1 MPENKIKKNTGSS
14 QDFVPIKEIKDG
26 LVILDDGTLVA
37 ISLVS
42 SVNLSLKSAEEQAA
56 TIAAF
61 QSFLNILEFPV
72 QISVQSRKLDIDPYL
87 ELLENRLKEQTN
99 EIIKLQT
106 IEYISF
112 IKNFTDSINIM
123 EKQFFLVVSYKPVLA
138 TVDKKGIFSL
148 FGGKKNKD
156 DGLSDKEIME
166 EARSQL
172 EQRIGLLESGLSRTG
187 VRIKRL
193 DTEATLEV
201 FYTIFNPG
209 GDISENIINN
219 N

>member
-1 MPENKIKKNTGSS
+1 MPQENKKNIGAT

-26 LVILDDGTLVA
+26 IVILDDGTLVA
-37 ISLVS
+37 ISLVT
-42 SVNLSLKSAEEQAA
+42 SVNISLKSAQEQAS

-61 QSFLNILEFPV
+61 QSFINILEFPI

-87 ELLENRLKEQTN
+87 ELLEKRLKEQSN

-123 EKQFFLVVSYKPVLA
+123 EKQFFLVVSYKPVL
-138 TVDKKGIFSL
+138 VDINKKGILSFFSSKRKVDADL
-148 FGGKKNKD
+148 NSKD
-156 DGLSDKEIME
+156 ILD

-193 DTEATLEV
+193 DTEAALEV

-209 GDISENIINN
+209 GDINANMLKSK
-219 N
+219 